1 MGVMKDMTS
10 DRAAAFAELVRE
22 AGELVEQ
29 AARAR
34 KRTLA
39 LSPEVAALLE
49 RVVGAAA
56 AAPPVPERAGL
67 EDVADLE
74 TLRGE
79 VAGCRKCGLAESRTQ
94 TVFGAGN
101 PHADLVFVGE
111 APGEHEDLQGVP
123 FVGRAGGFLT
133 DVIEKGLKMTRE
145 DVFICNVLKCRPP
158 GNRDP
163 QPNEKEAC
171 EPYLVRQLAVIKP
184 KVICALGSHA
194 AKMLL
199 KTEGSV
205 GQLRGKWHFYQG
217 IPVRVTYHPSYIV
230 RSEHEPDR
238 HAADKRKVWDDIKEV
253 IRVLNGEI
261 TPRPN
266 SGGPAGGRDLS
277 G

>member
-49 RVVGAAA
+49 RVVGSAA

-184 KVICALGSHA
+184 KVICALGS
-194 AKMLL
+194 MRRRCC
-199 KTEGSV
+199 SRR
-205 GQLRGKWHFYQG
+205 RGRWASFG
-217 IPVRVTYHPSYIV
+217 
-230 RSEHEPDR
+230 
-238 HAADKRKVWDDIKEV
+238 A
-253 IRVLNGEI
+253 NG
-261 TPRPN
+261 TFTRAYRC
-266 SGGPAGGRDLS
+266 G
-277 G
+277 

>member
-1 MGVMKDMTS
+1 MGGMKDMTP
-10 DRAAAFAELVRE
+10 DTAAAAFAEIVRE
-22 AGELVEQ
+22 AGGLVEQ
-29 AARAR
+29 AASTR
-34 KRTLA
+34 KRTVS

-49 RVVGAAA
+49 RVGATGAS
-56 AAPPVPERAGL
+56 PVRENAGL
-67 EDVADLE
+67 EGLADLE
-74 TLRGE
+74 ALRAK
-79 VAGCRKCGLAESRTQ
+79 VAGCRNCGLADSRTQ

-123 FVGRAGGFLT
+123 FVGRAGSFLT

-163 QPNEKEAC
+163 RPDEREAC
-171 EPYLVRQLAVIKP
+171 EPYLVRQLALIQP
-184 KVICALGSHA
+184 KVICALGGHA

-199 KTEGSV
+199 KTEASV

-217 IPVRVTYHPSYIV
+217 IPVRVTYHPSYVV
-230 RSEHEPDR
+230 RSEGDR
-238 HAADKRKVWDDIKEV
+238 VRHDADKRKVWEDIKEV
-253 IRVLNGEI
+253 IRVLNAEI
-261 TPRPN
+261 TPRPS